1 MRRSTPFPRFMAV
14 AGVHA
19 MLIAV
24 SALAFLAPSANANP
38 ASAAEKKAT
47 AGAAPKAAAAGTA
60 SKTAA
65 AIPADVRARVVAKLP
80 GAQPSDVAV
89 SPIPGVYEVTM
100 GGLIAYVS
108 ADGKYLLSGNV
119 YDLDTQ
125 VNLTAARRNSARAK
139 ALNAMSESNM
149 IVFGPANAK
158 MTVTVFTDIDCG
170 YCRKFHG
177 QIAEINKAGVRVRYL
192 MYPRTG
198 PATESWDKAE
208 QVWCATD
215 RREAL
220 TRAKKGEAIKGKA
233 CGDAAIKKQY
243 ELGSDLGVEGTP
255 AVFTQNGDYIGGFL
269 TPAELVQAI
278 QESAKTPV
286 ASR

>member
-1 MRRSTPFPRFMAV
+1 MRRRTKAHPITAV
-14 AGVHA
+14 AWLV
-19 MLIAV
+19 
-24 SALAFLAPSANANP
+24 
-38 ASAAEKKAT
+38 
-47 AGAAPKAAAAGTA
+47 AAAAVSLALAPNSRALAATGDKQTVTTA
-60 SKTAA
+60 QKPAANAKPAAPTAPV

-80 GAQPSDVAV
+80 GAQASDVAV
-89 SPIPGVYEVTM
+89 SPIPGLYEVAM

-125 VNLTAARRNSARAK
+125 ENLTASRRNSARAK
-139 ALNAMSESNM
+139 ALATASESNM

-170 YCRKFHG
+170 YCRKFHS
-177 QIAEINKAGVRVRYL
+177 QIAEVNKSGVRVRY
-192 MYPRTG
+192 MFFPRTG
-198 PATESWDKAE
+198 PGTESWTKAE
-208 QVWCATD
+208 QVWCAAD

-220 TRAKKGEAIKGKA
+220 TRAKKGDTVKGKT
-233 CGDAAIKKQY
+233 CGDAAVKSQY

-255 AVFTQNGDYIGGFL
+255 AIFTQTGDYIGGYV

-278 QESAKTPV
+278 QESQKAAV
-286 ASR
+286 AAR